1 MSVIWKDG
9 HFVDGTVPQIY
20 HDDGG
25 FANALGVFD
34 AMLVQNGVLIDA
46 RAHFDRLVNDAGIVL
61 DISPSWMPA
70 FEQMTEAWLPLL
82 SRNNLHKGFARM
94 KTIVTGGV
102 SDKILGVS
110 EVPSIVVSVAPCP
123 APESLGPITCAIVT
137 DPPRVA
143 GSRIETCKRL
153 DYTRALM
160 ARRTAVAMGADEA
173 IITNTRGHIA
183 CGATSNLFIEEH
195 GMLITPPLSDGVLA
209 GITRANILRDRN
221 SREDYIGE
229 ERLRAADKVFLTN
242 SFFGLRPVN
251 LLGR

>member
-9 HFVDGTVPQIY
+9 HFLDGTVPQIY

-25 FANALGVFD
+25 LTNALGVFD
-34 AMLVQNGVLIDA
+34 TMQCENGILMDA
-46 RAHFDRLVNDAGIVL
+46 RAHFDRLVHDAGVVL

-70 FEQMTEAWLPLL
+70 FEQMTQAWLPLL
-82 SRNNLHKGFARM
+82 SKNNLHKGFARM

-123 APESLGPITCAIVT
+123 SPESLGPITCAIVK

-143 GSRIETCKRL
+143 GSKIENCKRL

-160 ARRTAVAMGADEA
+160 ARRTANVMGADEA
-173 IITNTRGHIA
+173 IITNTNGLMA
-183 CGATSNLFIEEH
+183 CGATSNLFIEEA
-195 GMLITPPLSDGVLA
+195 GVLITPPLSDGVLA
-209 GITRANILRDRN
+209 GITRGNILRDRN
-221 SREDYIGE
+221 SREDHISE
-229 ERLRAADKVFLTN
+229 ERLRKADRIFLTN
-242 SFFGLRPVN
+242 SFFGLRPVS
-251 LLGR
+251 LIS